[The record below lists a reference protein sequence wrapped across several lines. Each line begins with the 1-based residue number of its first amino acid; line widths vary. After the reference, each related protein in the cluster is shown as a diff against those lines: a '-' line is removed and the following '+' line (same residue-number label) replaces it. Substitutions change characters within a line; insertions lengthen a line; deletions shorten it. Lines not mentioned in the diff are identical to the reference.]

1 MANLVPGVLLK
12 LLQHMNTDVKVGG
25 EHRSSLL
32 QVVSIV
38 PALAGGE
45 LFPNQGFYLKVSDSS
60 HATYV
65 SLPDEHDDLILS
77 DKIQLG
83 QFVFVDRLEGA
94 SPVPILRGVR
104 PVPGRHPCVGTPEDI
119 VATHSLAFL
128 DNGKDKNGV
137 SSGGGDMDRS
147 KSPRK
152 VFGGGGGVGEKE
164 KIQRKDRVRSNV
176 GGVGVKEEVQSS
188 KTSGVLSKSKSQPQ
202 PMKPS
207 LRIQV
212 KNESSARLKSSSLRS
227 TPSSPTSCYSLPSSF
242 EKFANGVRQHQAKVG
257 PKGGVVETGK
267 AVLRASSPVGK
278 KSAVGN
284 PIRNLVHGF
293 EMGAKALRKSWE
305 GTVEVKTRESSKTR
319 AATKFDPKS
328 ETPRRS
334 SFSFEKTT
342 SKEEGK
348 FQAPTKLSKEH
359 HKTQTS
365 IKKANANGTTVEP
378 ENTSKQITSSIGK
391 KSAEVSNSGL
401 PGNLVKVSLSNRKVT
416 DANIQWAS
424 LPSSISK
431 LGREVMKHRDAAQMA
446 ATEAMQEAAA
456 TESLLQC
463 LRTYSELTNSAKEHN
478 PQPAVEKF
486 LTLHASLNNTR
497 TIAESLSKPIPD
509 GSSPDHEKSTVE
521 EALKVKSDRQK
532 QAASWVHAALATNL
546 SSFAVFT
553 RESQSSKS
561 PASSNSQNQKTVVGS
576 QLKLVLHNSSEDASS
591 KVHAKTRLTTNS
603 KHALSQGT
611 RKPVD
616 GLLNGQKQLL
626 QPPQEWVRGNGLTE
640 VVNLVEMLQLQSRD
654 WFFGFVERFLD
665 GDGDATL
672 SDNDQIAGMLTQL
685 KSVNDW
691 LDEIGSSK
699 DNGESCQISSETCD
713 RLRKKI
719 YEYLLTHV
727 ESAAAALS
735 GGSQSVPQN
744 QTKQIKAKR

>member
-38 PALAGGE
+38 PALAAGGE

-128 DNGKDKNGV
+128 DHCSDKNGV
-137 SSGGGDMDRS
+137 SSGAGDTDRS

-152 VFGGGGGVGEKE
+152 VFGGGVGEKE
-164 KIQRKDRVRSNV
+164 KKERVRSNV
-176 GGVGVKEEVQSS
+176 GGGSGKEDVQSS
-188 KTSGVLSKSKSQPQ
+188 KASAVFGRSKSQPQ
-202 PMKPS
+202 QPQPIKPA
-207 LRIQV
+207 LKIQV
-212 KNESSARLKSSSLRS
+212 KKESLTRLKSTNSRS
-227 TPSSPTSCYSLPSSF
+227 IPSSPSSCYSLPSSF

-257 PKGGVVETGK
+257 AKVGVAETEKSVRG
-267 AVLRASSPVGK
+267 ASSSVGK
-278 KSAVGN
+278 KIVVGN
-284 PIRNLVHGF
+284 PIRNLVQGI
-293 EMGAKALRKSWE
+293 ELGTKALRKSWE
-305 GTVEVKTRESSKTR
+305 GSMEVKTKESSKTR
-319 AATKFDPKS
+319 I
-328 ETPRRS
+328 PRRRS
-334 SFSFEKTT
+334 ISNEKLL
-342 SKEEGK
+342 SKEESRI
-348 FQAPTKLSKEH
+348 QAPTKPSKEQ
-359 HKTQTS
+359 HKIQTPT
-365 IKKANANGTTVEP
+365 KKANANGTVEEP
-378 ENTSKQITSSIGK
+378 EKSSKQRTSIGK

-401 PGNLVKVSLSNRKVT
+401 PGNLVKVAVSNRKVT
-416 DANIQWAS
+416 DGSVQWAS

-431 LGREVMKHRDAAQMA
+431 IGREVMKHRDAAQMA

-456 TESLLQC
+456 AESLLQC

-478 PQPAVEKF
+478 LQPAVEQF
-486 LTLHASLNNTR
+486 LTLHASLNSTR

-509 GSSPDHEKSTVE
+509 GSSPDYERSTVE

-532 QAASWVHAALATNL
+532 QSASWVQAALATNL

-553 RESQSSKS
+553 RESQSSK
-561 PASSNSQNQKTVVGS
+561 PPTSSNSQNQKTVVGS
-576 QLKLVLHNSSEDASS
+576 QHMLVLHNSSEDASS
-591 KVHAKTRLTTNS
+591 KVHAKTRLTAYS
-603 KHALSQGT
+603 KHASLGT
-611 RKPVD
+611 LRKPGD
-616 GLLNGQKQLL
+616 ALLNGQKQLV
-626 QPPQEWVRGNGLTE
+626 QPPPEWVRGNGLNE
-640 VVNLVEMLQLQSRD
+640 VVNLAEMLQLQSRD
-654 WFFGFVERFLD
+654 WFLGFVERFLD
-665 GDGDATL
+665 SDGDTTL

-699 DNGESCQISSETCD
+699 DEGESCEISAETID

-735 GGSQSVPQN
+735 GGSQSSPQV
-744 QTKQIKAKR
+744 QTIQSKAKR